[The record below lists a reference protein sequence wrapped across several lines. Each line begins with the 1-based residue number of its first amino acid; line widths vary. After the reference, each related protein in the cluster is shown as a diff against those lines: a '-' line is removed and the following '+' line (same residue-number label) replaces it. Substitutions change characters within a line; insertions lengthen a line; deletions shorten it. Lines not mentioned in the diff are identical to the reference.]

1 MEKVSVIIP
10 MHNSSKYILEC
21 IDSVINQT
29 YKELEIILVDDKSS
43 DKTIR
48 KIKNIKDKRIKIIKF
63 NKNMG
68 AAAARNKGIEAATGD
83 YICFLDSDDYW
94 ILDKIEK
101 QVNFIK
107 DKVFIYSKYEYLRGD
122 KKHIANVPESLT
134 YNQLLKNS
142 AIFTSTVMLN
152 MKVLDKEDIY
162 MPNIKVGQDYGA
174 WYKILKKIDKAY
186 GMQEVLSV
194 YRVGNKSLS
203 SNKFKAMKR
212 TWKLYKME
220 KLPFIKR
227 LYCFICYGINAVK
240 RRIK

>member
-10 MHNSSKYILEC
+10 MYNSSKHILKC

-29 YKELEIILVDDKSS
+29 YKELEIILIDDKSS
-43 DKTIR
+43 DRTIK
-48 KIKNIKDKRIKIIKF
+48 KIKSIKDNRIKVIKF
-63 NKNMG
+63 NKNQG
-68 AAAARNKGIEAATGD
+68 AASARNKGIEVSTGD

-94 ILDKIEK
+94 KLDKIEK
-101 QVNFIK
+101 QLKFIK
-107 DKVFIYSKYEYLRGD
+107 DKVFIYSKYEYLRGN
-122 KKHIANVPESLT
+122 KRHVANVPESLT

-152 MKVLDKEDIY
+152 MKVLSKEDIY
-162 MPNIKVGQDYGA
+162 MPNIKSGQDYGT

-212 TWKLYKME
+212 TWNLYKME
-220 KLPFIKR
+220 KIPFFKR

-240 RRIK
+240 RRVK